1 MRLASA
7 EVKRLLAHGQRT
19 SASVADI
26 VFSSRTLIR
35 DPAIRATQA
44 VQPTSR
50 LALAVAK
57 RHLSR
62 AVDRN
67 RVKRIL
73 REAFRHHPIR
83 EAGVDVLVTL
93 GAAPNTVAGNAR
105 RKDATQRI
113 RAAAIALLTKVATRS
128 RAR

>member
-7 EVKRLLAHGQRT
+7 EVKRLLAHGQCT
-19 SASVADI
+19 GASVDDI
-26 VFSSRTLIR
+26 VFSSRTLIC
-35 DPAIRATQA
+35 DPTLGATQA
-44 VQPTSR
+44 TQPTSR

-73 REAFRHHPIR
+73 REAFRHHEIR
-83 EAGVDVLVTL
+83 DTGVDVLVTL
-93 GAAPNTVAGNAR
+93 GAVPNTIAGNAR

-113 RAAAIALLTKVATRS
+113 RAAAIALLTKLATRS